1 VTRLPVLNR
10 LPELPPQ
17 RLAAGYA
24 LGFVALFLGVVLWM
38 RGLFRLVVPILLL
51 VLAVV
56 FLRRVWRA
64 IRAPL
69 P

>member
-1 VTRLPVLNR
+1 MTRLPA
-10 LPELPPQ
+10 LPPQ

-24 LGFVALFLGVVLWM
+24 LAFVALLLGVVLWL
-38 RGLFRLVVPILLL
+38 RGMFRLVVPILLL

-56 FLRRVWRA
+56 FVRRVWRA